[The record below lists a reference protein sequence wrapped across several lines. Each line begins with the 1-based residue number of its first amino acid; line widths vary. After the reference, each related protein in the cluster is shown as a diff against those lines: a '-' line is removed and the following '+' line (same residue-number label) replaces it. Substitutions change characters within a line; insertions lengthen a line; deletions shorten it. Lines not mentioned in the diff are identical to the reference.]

1 MTRLAVAL
9 VTLLAASTATAAPL
23 TSSVV
28 PIDITLSP
36 SSTSGLKECAPATFE
51 WTHQQG
57 GQGGITYPL
66 YLRIHTAPAA
76 TGGEVVAMQAE
87 EDEAVITQAERATWM
102 VDYPAGTVV

>member
-23 TSSVV
+23 TSSV

-36 SSTSGLKECAPATFE
+36 STLGSGLKECAPATFE